1 VTTTEDHNTQS
12 SSQWKD
18 ELDRVGVVRQLLR
31 ARRWY
36 GIDWWLI
43 AISLII
49 LLIFIFMALF
59 PSLVAPYDPLE
70 EAGPTLLA
78 PGESTRT
85 QVLVVRTDSGA
96 RSLRDLGQP
105 QDRIGILRGGDS
117 YLAIQYATDLI
128 TEADQ
133 AEGLDV
139 SYTPRRVRFDTLED
153 ALTAL
158 DNGEIQAVVEEDE
171 ALQAKLGDYPSLIIV
186 ETLPGQEKVS
196 FLLGTNQLGHD
207 VLSRLIWGTRIALF
221 VGLVSAIVSVVL
233 GVPLGLIS
241 GFIGGPLDR
250 LLTLVMDS
258 IYSFPGLILAIAIS
272 AMLGPGMINII
283 VSIAVLYIPTYFR
296 IVRGQTLT
304 VKEQL
309 YVEAAYS
316 LGANRWSVL
325 RYYVYPNVIPSI
337 VVIFSVN
344 VADSILTEAG
354 LSFLGLGLPPDTV
367 DWGIDLAR
375 GQDRL
380 LTSWWLITMPG
391 LMVATLVLSFSMLG
405 ESLSEILNPR
415 LNR

>member
-1 VTTTEDHNTQS
+1 
-12 SSQWKD
+12 
-18 ELDRVGVVRQLLR
+18 
-31 ARRWY
+31 
-36 GIDWWLI
+36 
-43 AISLII
+43 
-49 LLIFIFMALF
+49 M
-59 PSLVAPYDPLE
+59 
-70 EAGPTLLA
+70 
-78 PGESTRT
+78 
-85 QVLVVRTDSGA
+85 
-96 RSLRDLGQP
+96 
-105 QDRIGILRGGDS
+105 
-117 YLAIQYATDLI
+117 
-128 TEADQ
+128 
-133 AEGLDV
+133 
-139 SYTPRRVRFDTLED
+139 ED